1 MLFRGG
7 CAQGWAMMAVGA
19 ALSGVAAAADGQNVD
34 AADGGVEFRW
44 PHHGSGE
51 IVLDTRIRDWVL
63 IPVCAFSKVVSMVA
77 LRSKC
82 TRALT
87 IENCCQIF
95 IIMVFFTM
103 LREIGGRLM
112 NATPKGDLKSA
123 QETSRL
129 QRAQIVRQCATW
141 VPEAHIVKSAFY
153 SAFV

>member
-1 MLFRGG
+1 MHSIG
-7 CAQGWAMMAVGA
+7 CAPGWAGMAVGA
-19 ALSGVAAAADGQNVD
+19 ALIGVAAADGGQNSD

-77 LRSKC
+77 LCSKC
-82 TRALT
+82 TRALN
-87 IENCCQIF
+87 IENFCQIF

-129 QRAQIVRQCATW
+129 QRAQIVRQCSTW
-141 VPEAHIVKSAFY
+141 VPEARIVKSASY
-153 SAFV
+153 SAFI